1 MINFPRIAKAIT
13 LEKMTRI
20 SGAGNIHS
28 DQKAA
33 EKRGTRGPIVQGDQL
48 ASYLN
53 EMMVV
58 ALGGG
63 YINGGEM
70 SVSFIY
76 PVRPG
81 DTVFSFGEV
90 TDEVVEDGKR
100 RVLCNVWLENQ
111 NGRKVTVGTA
121 SGIAP

>member
-13 LEKMTRI
+13 LEQMTRI

-33 EKRGTRGPIVQGDQL
+33 EKRGTRGPIAQGDQL
-48 ASYLN
+48 AGYLN
-53 EMMVV
+53 EMMVA
-58 ALGGG
+58 ALGDG
-63 YINGGEM
+63 YISGGEM

-90 TDEVVEDGKR
+90 TDEVATNGNR